1 MPRLSSLNFTYVLK
15 DEGALDLVGEVLV
28 QSLVTALAHGCGQGI
43 VACDR
48 LGQLLQS
55 SFASEPHVLR

>member
-1 MPRLSSLNFTYVLK
+1 MQQLSSLKVAYVLK
-15 DEGALDLVGEVLV
+15 DEGALDLIGEVLV

-55 SFASEPHVLR
+55 SNASEPDVLR